1 MDGRVVVEQGIAAE
15 ALENSQ
21 HQPTQAFLSSFL
33 WAGKA
38 SRTRLGRSPR
48 FLRPGWRCPLRA
60 DPFQTAQIDVGGLAR
75 THGVHVPAGV
85 EHLSGFVINM
95 HAAGATG
102 PDQAAL
108 MRYDA
113 VADAHGGSA
122 W

>member
-1 MDGRVVVEQGIAAE
+1 
-15 ALENSQ
+15 
-21 HQPTQAFLSSFL
+21 
-33 WAGKA
+33 
-38 SRTRLGRSPR
+38 
-48 FLRPGWRCPLRA
+48 
-60 DPFQTAQIDVGGLAR
+60 
-75 THGVHVPAGV
+75 VHVPAGV

-95 HAAGATG
+95 HAAGTTG